1 MKVRLPESFNFVD
14 PVVVACIGTTGQ
26 EITVG
31 RLILATAIAVAMT
44 SANVQ
49 AAPTGTASKAEVQA
63 LQAQM
68 QALAERLNRLEAANA
83 ELTSQNAELKALADR
98 REAETD
104 YLKVQAKDLREE
116 SAVAANE
123 ISKVKGA
130 DWASRIRGRGDLRY
144 RHERLTSERDVSGTA
159 EDAADRDRD
168 RIRARLGFDAMVTD
182 NVSATLVLATGADDP
197 RGTNQTLGG
206 ASSRKQIGVDLG
218 YADWR
223 FMQGGDLVLGKQ
235 PYPVWRP
242 LQSLFL
248 DPDVNPEGGAVRF
261 TRGPAFANVYGFW
274 VSEQYNSDPDG
285 ENSDANI
292 FGLQAGVKFEA
303 IGGETVLAANY
314 YVCGACK
321 DNSPLFNNN
330 ANGNSTY
337 LAGTVNMLKYG
348 YDIVDLS
355 AQVGTTVFELPLTFT
370 AGFARNLAEDVEY
383 DTAWAIGAYL
393 GRAAN
398 ADSWELGAMYQSVD
412 KDALFGQIADS
423 DFGDGRTDAAGW
435 VFRGGYVPVKNVSL
449 YASYFVN
456 TTNKDVGTE
465 LDFTRLQLDV
475 NYKF

>member
-1 MKVRLPESFNFVD
+1 M
-14 PVVVACIGTTGQ
+14 
-26 EITVG
+26 G
-31 RLILATAIAVAMT
+31 RLILATAVAVAL
-44 SANVQ
+44 AAGNVQ
-49 AAPTGTASKAEVQA
+49 AAPTGTASKADVQA

-83 ELTSQNAELKALADR
+83 QLTTQNAELKALVDR

-104 YLKVQAKDLREE
+104 YLKAQTQELREE
-116 SAVAANE
+116 SAVATNE
-123 ISKVKGA
+123 IAKVKGA
-130 DWASRIRGRGDLRY
+130 DWAARIKGRGDLRY
-144 RHERLTSERDVSGTA
+144 RHERLTSERDVNGA
-159 EDAADRDRD
+159 AADAADRDRD
-168 RIRARLGFDAMVTD
+168 RIRARLGFDATVTD
-182 NVSATLVLATGADDP
+182 NVKATLLLSTGADDP

-206 ASSRKQIGVDLG
+206 TSSRKQIGLDLA

-223 FMQGGDLVLGKQ
+223 FMRGGDLVLGKQ

-242 LQSLFL
+242 LQSIFF
-248 DPDVNPEGGAVRF
+248 DPDINPEGGAVRF
-261 TRGPAFANVYGFW
+261 TRGPVFANLYGFW

-292 FGLQAGVKFEA
+292 FGLQAGVKFAA

-321 DNSPLFNNN
+321 DNSPLYNNN
-330 ANGNSTY
+330 ANGNTTY
-337 LAGTVNMLKYG
+337 RVGTVNMLQYG
-348 YDIVDLS
+348 YDILDLS

-370 AGFARNLAEDVEY
+370 AGFARNLAEGVEY
-383 DTAWAIGAYL
+383 DTAWALGAYL

-398 ADSWELGAMYQSVD
+398 AGSWEAGAMYQSVD
-412 KDALFGQIADS
+412 KDALFGQVADS

-435 VFRGGYVPVKNVSL
+435 VFKGGYAPVKNVSL
-449 YASYFVN
+449 YASYFLN

-465 LDFTRLQLDV
+465 LDVTRLQLDV

>member
-1 MKVRLPESFNFVD
+1 M
-14 PVVVACIGTTGQ
+14 
-26 EITVG
+26 G
-31 RLILATAIAVAMT
+31 RLILATAVAVAL
-44 SANVQ
+44 AAGNVQ
-49 AAPTGTASKAEVQA
+49 AASTGTASKADVQA

-83 ELTSQNAELKALADR
+83 QLTTQNAELKALADR

-104 YLKVQAKDLREE
+104 YLKAQTHELREE
-116 SAVAANE
+116 SAVATNE
-123 ISKVKGA
+123 IAKVKGA
-130 DWASRIRGRGDLRY
+130 DWAARIKGRGDLRY
-144 RHERLTSERDVSGTA
+144 RHERLTSERDVNGA
-159 EDAADRDRD
+159 AVDAADRDRD
-168 RIRARLGFDAMVTD
+168 RIRARLGFDATVTD
-182 NVSATLVLATGADDP
+182 NVRATLLLATGADDP

-206 ASSRKQIGVDLG
+206 TSSRKQIGLDLA

-242 LQSLFL
+242 LQSIFF
-248 DPDVNPEGGAVRF
+248 DPDINPEGGAVRIA
-261 TRGPAFANVYGFW
+261 RGPVFANLYGFW
-274 VSEQYNSDPDG
+274 VSEQYNADPDG

-292 FGLQAGVKFEA
+292 FGLQAGVKFAA

-321 DNSPLFNNN
+321 DNSPLYNNN
-330 ANGNSTY
+330 ANGNTTY
-337 LAGTVNMLKYG
+337 RVGTVNMLQYG
-348 YDIVDLS
+348 YDILDLS

-370 AGFARNLAEDVEY
+370 AGFARNLAEGVEY
-383 DTAWAIGAYL
+383 DTAWALGAYL

-398 ADSWELGAMYQSVD
+398 AGSWEAGAMYQSVD
-412 KDALFGQIADS
+412 KDALFGQVADS

-435 VFRGGYVPVKNVSL
+435 VFKGGYAPVKNVSL
-449 YASYFVN
+449 YASYFLN

-465 LDFTRLQLDV
+465 LDVTRLQLDV